1 MKINRCKANPCCGEY
16 PCTGVPRPQYR
27 SGLESEY
34 EREHG
39 YLDDLDPTPP
49 SEQVFMQH
57 TIEPAPPTRSFRL
70 DPSSQAMAVII
81 LDCINTLNQHNLTR
95 EEYLKQWAMMCTK
108 RLGKE
113 VTVEQLEPLAA
124 QLGEVE

>member
-1 MKINRCKANPCCGEY
+1 MINRCKANPCCGEY

-39 YLDDLDPTPP
+39 YLEDQMTAE
-49 SEQVFMQH
+49 SEAVNRLFD
-57 TIEPAPPTRSFRL
+57 EPAPPTRSFRL

-95 EEYLKQWAMMCTK
+95 EEYLKQWATMCTK

-113 VTVEQLEPLAA
+113 VTVEQLETLAA